1 MLGCQGRGRK
11 DCCFLTKESAALG
24 TYGLLFSLAYVF
36 LLSVPSEALLL
47 RARVGEYSMNLEGD
61 EVVVSLKRQKNMPGG
76 SVLRRRCRCKE
87 SPLTCPVHVAWPAV
101 RDVTPGG
108 LIFAGIGANAARCK
122 LREMLSSLRV
132 RDAQLYWTHDL
143 RRGHAKDLQLSG
155 TRPSCRMSLSDCFCH
170 GQAPRCLKSCRPGSG
185 EVPLS
190 CHNWICIFW
199 TGELV

>member
-11 DCCFLTKESAALG
+11 DCCSHERIRSVGNVRALV
-24 TYGLLFSLAYVF
+24 SLAYVF
-36 LLSVPSEALLL
+36 LLSVLSEALLL

-155 TRPSCRMSLSDCFCH
+155 TRPSCRMSLSALLLSRAGAPLFEILQA
-170 GQAPRCLKSCRPGSG
+170 GQWRRPTF
-185 EVPLS
+185 LS
-190 CHNWICIFW
+190 YLDLH
-199 TGELV
+199 LLDR